1 MKTKHTTLIRL
12 QTHTSF
18 FTLKTKKSVL
28 LIYYVMLSCKVYHIN
43 CDWTERGWEN
53 WMNSPAKKVQAGK
66 GLKELFTSST
76 TPITVVLHITHNCA
90 HRRTNVNTPQTSN
103 LPFWLSLGSLRCSC
117 RWWCSRDRRWTSH
130 SLYSSCWGRLK
141 ENRRVLEPFRTEPIT
156 WHQCCI

>member
-1 MKTKHTTLIRL
+1 MLCYHVKALIA
-12 QTHTSF
+12 
-18 FTLKTKKSVL
+18 
-28 LIYYVMLSCKVYHIN
+28 N
-43 CDWTERGWEN
+43 CWDWTERGWEN

-90 HRRTNVNTPQTSN
+90 HRHTNVNTPQTSN

-130 SLYSSCWGRLK
+130 SLYSSCWGCLK
-141 ENRRVLEPFRTEPIT
+141 ENRLVLEPFRTELVDFMKPNISAAYKDILP
-156 WHQCCI
+156 WFFF